1 MSNPD
6 RPGISDQTS
15 IDPLQVDG
23 VSVRIPLYEKDSTRI
38 PPASPNLSDTKA
50 SISPKSVNNS
60 KELPKIPTNSPS
72 KPSDSSTSPTGKPFN
87 VPEEATKKQI
97 IATVMLKLGQSYF
110 KVVLLFLA
118 ILSLFW
124 GSIYGRASRF
134 TNLDMLVV
142 SADLEFSSGSTLML
156 PLLSNAF
163 GNMLINDTI
172 VANLGGYDFVP
183 IEVFTA
189 LAASNNNTVE
199 QEIARQIHH
208 QKYWVAFYIKPN
220 ATELIYS
227 SMVSGNSS
235 LISTG
240 AISQLIEVVYESGRH
255 FSALNQYVTKHI
267 FNTQDIWL
275 KKYVT
280 QEVYNPLLGL
290 LPNSSLTNLLSSN
303 DTISILTTKPTFTLL
318 DKRPPSDAAVLGPSE
333 LGLIYA
339 LVFSFHQFNFSLEIY
354 AYIRTRLKF
363 RQYLVWRTLA
373 SQFNCVVLA
382 LVYCLTTLA
391 FQMDINITFG
401 HAGFMVYW
409 ALMYLFIS
417 ASGAIN
423 EVVATI
429 LLAYDLK
436 AWMAPWM
443 VVNIVLNISTTFAP
457 FELCPGFYKFGYAL
471 PMYNAYEALKVVFF
485 DTWKGNLGRNIG
497 ILLAW
502 TVLGQTVLFGI
513 YQWQKERFAKKREI
527 ETKKNS
533 RRDR

>member
-1 MSNPD
+1 MSNLD
-6 RPGISDQTS
+6 RPGVTDQTS
-15 IDPLQVDG
+15 LDPLEVDG
-23 VSVRIPLYEKDSTRI
+23 VSVRVPLDGNDSTII
-38 PPASPNLSDTKA
+38 PPASSSLSDTKP

-60 KELPKIPTNSPS
+60 KDLPKIPTNSPANS
-72 KPSDSSTSPTGKPFN
+72 PTSPTGKPFN
-87 VPEEATKKQI
+87 VPEGATKKQI

-118 ILSLFW
+118 ILSVFW
-124 GSIYGRASRF
+124 GSIYGRPSRF

-142 SADLEFSSGSTLML
+142 SADLEFSSGNTLIL
-156 PLLSNAF
+156 PLLSDAF

-172 VANLGGYDFVP
+172 VANLGGYEFVS
-183 IEVFTA
+183 IEDFTA
-189 LAASNNNTVE
+189 LAESNNNTVQ

-208 QKYWVAFYIKPN
+208 QKYWVAFYIMPN

-240 AISQLIEVVYESGRH
+240 AVSQLIEVVYESGRH

-275 KKYVT
+275 KEYVT
-280 QEVYNPLLGL
+280 QEVYNPLVGL

-303 DTISILTTKPTFTLL
+303 DTISILTTKPTFNIL
-318 DKRPPSDAAVLGPSE
+318 DMRPPSDAAVLGPSE

-363 RQYLVWRTLA
+363 RQYLVWRMFA

-382 LVYCLTTLA
+382 LVYCLATLA
-391 FQMDINITFG
+391 FQININLTFG

-409 ALMYLFIS
+409 AMMYLFIS

-423 EVVATI
+423 EVMATI

-436 AWMAPWM
+436 AWLAPWM
-443 VVNIVLNISTTFAP
+443 VINIVFNISTTFAP

-471 PMYNAYEALKVVFF
+471 PMYNAYEALKVLFF
-485 DTWKGNLGRNIG
+485 NTWKGNLGRNIG

-502 TVLGQTVLFGI
+502 TVVGQTLLLGI
-513 YQWQKERFAKKREI
+513 YQWQKKRFARKREREI
-527 ETKKNS
+527 EKNS
-533 RRDR
+533 RKET